1 MEKKARILFITV
13 NGWNNT
19 TGTATIPSIIEG
31 YPPENVAC
39 IFIRPDIPNSPVCN
53 LYYSI
58 SEADV
63 IKSIYRR
70 DVVPGNIVL
79 CSRKDK
85 QEMDN
90 ERKKRAR
97 LKKVPAFLGR
107 YARDLFWQFGKWHND
122 NLKTFISN
130 FNPDVIA
137 FPAEGILSF
146 LRLCETVVNYA
157 QKPYVLFFWDD
168 NFTLKSHGI
177 SIYRMCLRHKI
188 SSLAEKCAGS
198 FAIVPKMEKECQDNL
213 HIVPTRI
220 TKPVVENSLVTV
232 KNEYSFPLKIL
243 YVGSLYIDRDKT
255 IKYLIQAI
263 KEVNINRCYFS
274 LDIYTNSQLSE
285 TEKKKYSI
293 DGVVTLHPGVK
304 KEQIFKLQDKAD
316 ILLFVEAI
324 KGRYKNSARLS
335 FSTKITDYLSAN
347 RAILAI
353 GPNDIAPIEYLHDNK
368 IAIIASNK
376 IEIKDRLNLILRS
389 KDTIL
394 KEYAQRAYIFGREKH
409 SRQIIYE
416 SFCSTIEKATNGL
429 REKNG

>member
-1 MEKKARILFITV
+1 MEKKTRILFITV

-39 IFIRPDIPNSPVCN
+39 IFIRPDLPNSPVCN

-70 DVVPGNIVL
+70 NVLPGNVVS
-79 CSRKDK
+79 CSREDI

-90 ERKKRAR
+90 ERKKRVR
-97 LKKVPAFLGR
+97 LKKIPVFLGR
-107 YARDLFWQFGKWHND
+107 YARDLFWKFGKWDND
-122 NLKTFISN
+122 KLKTFIRN

-146 LRLCETVVNYA
+146 LRLCETIVDYA

-168 NFTLKSHGI
+168 NFTLKNHGI
-177 SIYRMCLRHKI
+177 SIYRIFLRHKI
-188 SSLAEKCAGS
+188 ASLAKNCAGS
-198 FAIVPKMEKECQDNL
+198 FAITPKMEKECQDYF
-213 HIVPTRI
+213 HIVPTQI
-220 TKPVVENSLVTV
+220 TKPVVENLFVTE
-232 KNEYSFPLKIL
+232 KSKYSFPIKIL
-243 YVGSLYIDRDKT
+243 YAGSLYIDRDKT
-255 IKYLIQAI
+255 IEYLIQAI
-263 KEVNINRCYFS
+263 KEVNINRCYFC

-285 TEKKKYSI
+285 TEKKKYNI
-293 DGVVTLHPGVK
+293 DGVVSLHPGVK
-304 KEQIFKLQDKAD
+304 KEQIFELQDNAD
-316 ILLFVEAI
+316 VLLFVEAI

-353 GPNDIAPIEYLHDNK
+353 GPNDIAPIEYLRDNK
-368 IAIIASNK
+368 IAIIASDET
-376 IEIKDRLNLILRS
+376 EIKDKLNLILMD

-394 KEYAQRAYIFGREKH
+394 KEYAQRAYVFGREKH

-416 SFCSTIEKATNGL
+416 SFCSTIEKAVNGM
-429 REKNG
+429 